1 MTRGRDPVNV
11 VRRLG
16 AGPATLTAAGASRPA
31 PSPRRTVV
39 AMDQEK
45 LITHPDDHGPRDISP
60 NDPRRGHPS
69 SRLPTAADLTAV
81 RPTPSEI
88 SPRANIGHVNLTVTD
103 LDRSLRFYRDCL
115 GLHITQRDEQSAFL
129 AAGEY
134 HHHIAL
140 NTWDEEAR
148 TPPPHSAGLHHFGP
162 QAPRQN
168 RARAG
173 RRSPAHRRPRA
184 ARRDRSRC
192 EPRGLPTRSRWQ
204 RGRADG
210 RPTEQRLAARPQRLD
225 RHGRR
230 AARPNGAGHRGA
242 LRGMMTAPPFSQG
255 RASRQSDKPLR
266 RESSATPSAQGCSPV
281 AASRS

>member
-16 AGPATLTAAGASRPA
+16 VGPATLTAAGASRPA
-31 PSPRRTVV
+31 PSPRRTAV

-148 TPPPHSAGLHHFGP
+148 TPPPHSAGLHHFGLRLP
-162 QAPRQN
+162 DRTALAQVVVRLLT
-168 RARAG
+168 AG
-173 RRSPAHRRPRA
+173 HELLGATDHGVNLAVYLLDPDGNGVELMVDRPSS
-184 ARRDRSRC
+184 DW
-192 EPRGLPTRSRWQ
+192 PRG
-204 RGRADG
+204 
-210 RPTEQRLAARPQRLD
+210 
-225 RHGRR
+225 
-230 AARPNGAGHRGA
+230 PNGSIAMGVAPLDLTA
-242 LRGMMTAPPFSQG
+242 LVIEALSE
-255 RASRQSDKPLR
+255 A
-266 RESSATPSAQGCSPV
+266 
-281 AASRS
+281 